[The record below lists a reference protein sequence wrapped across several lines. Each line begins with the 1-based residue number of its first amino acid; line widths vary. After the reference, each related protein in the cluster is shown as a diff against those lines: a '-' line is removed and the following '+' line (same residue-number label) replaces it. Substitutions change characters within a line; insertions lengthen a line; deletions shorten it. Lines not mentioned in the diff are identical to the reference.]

1 MNKIKQILE
10 ILFGKLDLEELNK
23 KLKNFE
29 IENNKFNT
37 RVNFLQH
44 ENENLK
50 NEINILKGENFS
62 LENSD
67 KKREEEIGTKLE
79 TIEIKKLEVE
89 IFKLEARN
97 KKLYSEKKQLEEI
110 YNKYKK
116 IDAYL
121 KNYELL
127 IDRLKKCNSLEKL
140 TKKIES
146 KDHDKEILKFIG
158 IFGNGE
164 DFLRDVYIVF
174 KEKKLSEKFPL
185 TREEIEFIDYTNE
198 FFNKNYNYDSDVFIK
213 VNINQDRFD
222 KSTMQDILKP
232 SDYNFKIVEEFYV
245 PGVKTKS
252 YNFKAIV
259 RGRK

>member
-50 NEINILKGENFS
+50 NEI
-62 LENSD
+62 
-67 KKREEEIGTKLE
+67 
-79 TIEIKKLEVE
+79 KKLEVE
-89 IFKLEARN
+89 IFNLEARN
-97 KKLYSEKKQLEEI
+97 KELYSEKKQLEEI

-146 KDHDKEILKFIG
+146 KDKDKEILKFIG

-252 YNFKAIV
+252 YNLKAIV

>member
-1 MNKIKQILE
+1 MKNALLISASSYQDTGYLRHCKNWVKEFLGECGKEE
-10 ILFGKLDLEELNK
+10 ILFIPYAGVRRTNDE
-23 KLKNFE
+23 
-29 IENNKFNT
+29 
-37 RVNFLQH
+37 
-44 ENENLK
+44 
-50 NEINILKGENFS
+50 
-62 LENSD
+62 
-67 KKREEEIGTKLE
+67 
-79 TIEIKKLEVE
+79 
-89 IFKLEARN
+89 
-97 KKLYSEKKQLEEI
+97 
-110 YNKYKK
+110 
-116 IDAYL
+116 
-121 KNYELL
+121 YEQKV

-146 KDHDKEILKFIG
+146 KDKDKEILKFIG

>member
-79 TIEIKKLEVE
+79 TIEIKK
-89 IFKLEARN
+89 
-97 KKLYSEKKQLEEI
+97 
-110 YNKYKK
+110 
-116 IDAYL
+116 
-121 KNYELL
+121 
-127 IDRLKKCNSLEKL
+127 
-140 TKKIES
+140 
-146 KDHDKEILKFIG
+146 
-158 IFGNGE
+158 
-164 DFLRDVYIVF
+164 
-174 KEKKLSEKFPL
+174 
-185 TREEIEFIDYTNE
+185 
-198 FFNKNYNYDSDVFIK
+198 
-213 VNINQDRFD
+213 
-222 KSTMQDILKP
+222 
-232 SDYNFKIVEEFYV
+232 
-245 PGVKTKS
+245 
-252 YNFKAIV
+252 
-259 RGRK
+259 

>member
-50 NEINILKGENFS
+50 NEI
-62 LENSD
+62 
-67 KKREEEIGTKLE
+67 
-79 TIEIKKLEVE
+79 KKLEVE
-89 IFKLEARN
+89 IFNLEVRN
-97 KKLYSEKKQLEEI
+97 KELYSEKKQLEEI

-146 KDHDKEILKFIG
+146 KDKDKEILKFIG

-252 YNFKAIV
+252 YNLKAIV